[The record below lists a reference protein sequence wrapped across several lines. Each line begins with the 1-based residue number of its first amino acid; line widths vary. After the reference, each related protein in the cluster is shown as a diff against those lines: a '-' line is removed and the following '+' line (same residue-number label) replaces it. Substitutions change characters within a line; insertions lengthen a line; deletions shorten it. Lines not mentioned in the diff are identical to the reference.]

1 MQQTFSERLYRGIY
15 SLVEILGV
23 VRRLC
28 LMVAE
33 DETVPQPYELYR
45 WSRFELS
52 DLRLIGGKEALMFQ
66 TFASHRSGYPC
77 GGEYQHAVTVVE
89 EFVITVAMNLL
100 KLSPISD
107 HVNLALACWS
117 PDLLLHGQVGEMEEL
132 MGCFLEMLERNGRV
146 NYPAR
151 TSMLESFAQFIRRFR
166 DDQADD
172 YDRSNHESDLWQY
185 GSTDVVLRRLMK
197 LCFCVSGS
205 VNQSHSFVNMSLP
218 EVSSEDLCS
227 VLRTILSW
235 CQSQG
240 VRNLQSVP
248 DVLVSDSS
256 DATGRVIELASI
268 SMDDLW
274 DEVGRSSTDG
284 YRESVFE
291 RMGLTVNG
299 DRVASPE
306 IGSEHRY

>member
-1 MQQTFSERLYRGIY
+1 MQQTFSERLYWGIY

-33 DETVPQPYELYR
+33 DETVPQPYKLYR

-52 DLRLIGGKEALMFQ
+52 DLRLSGGKEALTFQ
-66 TFASHRSGYPC
+66 TFASHRSSYTC

-89 EFVITVAMNLL
+89 EFVITVAMNFL
-100 KLSPISD
+100 KLSPLSD

-132 MGCFLEMLERNGRV
+132 MGCFLERLERNGRV
-146 NYPAR
+146 NYAVR

-166 DDQADD
+166 DDHADD

-197 LCFCVSGS
+197 MCFCVSGS

-235 CQSQG
+235 CQSHG
-240 VRNLQSVP
+240 V
-248 DVLVSDSS
+248 
-256 DATGRVIELASI
+256 
-268 SMDDLW
+268 
-274 DEVGRSSTDG
+274 
-284 YRESVFE
+284 
-291 RMGLTVNG
+291 
-299 DRVASPE
+299 
-306 IGSEHRY
+306 

>member
-1 MQQTFSERLYRGIY
+1 
-15 SLVEILGV
+15 
-23 VRRLC
+23 
-28 LMVAE
+28 
-33 DETVPQPYELYR
+33 
-45 WSRFELS
+45 
-52 DLRLIGGKEALMFQ
+52 
-66 TFASHRSGYPC
+66 
-77 GGEYQHAVTVVE
+77 
-89 EFVITVAMNLL
+89 MNLL

-248 DVLVSDSS
+248 DVLVSDSN

>member
-1 MQQTFSERLYRGIY
+1 MRG
-15 SLVEILGV
+15 G
-23 VRRLC
+23 
-28 LMVAE
+28 
-33 DETVPQPYELYR
+33 
-45 WSRFELS
+45 
-52 DLRLIGGKEALMFQ
+52 
-66 TFASHRSGYPC
+66 
-77 GGEYQHAVTVVE
+77 YQHAVTVVE

-100 KLSPISD
+100 KLSPLSD
-107 HVNLALACWS
+107 HVNLALVCWS

-132 MGCFLEMLERNGRV
+132 MGCFLEMFERNERV
-146 NYPAR
+146 NYAAR
-151 TSMLESFAQFIRRFR
+151 TSMLESFEQFIRRFR
-166 DDQADD
+166 DDHADD

-218 EVSSEDLCS
+218 EVSSEDLCN

-240 VRNLQSVP
+240 VRNLQSIP
-248 DVLVSDSS
+248 DILVSDSS
-256 DATGRVIELASI
+256 DAIGRVIELASV

-274 DEVGRSSTDG
+274 DEVGRSTTDG

-291 RMGLTVNG
+291 RMGLTLNG